1 MRSKF
6 FITAFILLPI
16 LLAAQ
21 SPVQK
26 DSICF
31 NNTII
36 DYSNDTSGNIYLS
49 FKGGTITK
57 LSPTLDSL
65 YTYSPIKVGDT
76 KLLDA
81 GNGLYIFAFY
91 DFFQEYVLTNRF
103 LSSPTRT
110 KLSDIPLDYI
120 DIATQSQDN
129 NIWVM
134 ETSGFRL
141 IKYNTMLKRIESETL
156 LTTIIESADND
167 FVYIK
172 EFQNQVFLVD
182 KNSGIYIFDNLGNFL
197 RKVKAQ
203 TSKVNFYENYM
214 YYLEDDQ
221 LVKKELYTNK
231 TIRTPYVNKP
241 IGILLHKE
249 NTYSITST
257 CLYRRY

>member
-1 MRSKF
+1 MRSKLLF
-6 FITAFILLPI
+6 LISSLFPAFLV
-16 LLAAQ
+16 AQ
-21 SPVQK
+21 TPNQK

-31 NNTII
+31 SNTII

-49 FKGGTITK
+49 FKGGSITK

-141 IKYNTMLKRIESETL
+141 IKYNTILKRVESETL
-156 LTTIIESADND
+156 LTTIIENADND
-167 FVYIK
+167 FIYIK

-214 YYLEDDQ
+214 YYLEDAQ

-231 TIRTPYVNKP
+231 TTRTPFVNKT
-241 IGILLHKE
+241 IGVLLHRK
-249 NTYSITST
+249 NTYIITST
-257 CLYRRY
+257 CLYKK